1 MYTLFISTYDKIITI
16 ALLKDGEVLE
26 VSKKESSRNHSV
38 YTVNMIDRLL
48 KNNNIDTH
56 YLNEII
62 VVNGPGSFTGVRIGV
77 TIAKTL
83 AYTLNIPIKT
93 ITSLEAI
100 SLGVDNDLDKKIVTI
115 KDLKGAFV
123 GYFDK
128 NNEIITNYMY
138 MNKDSYNDFIKD
150 KEKYIVESDEMNISK
165 IYNYM
170 KSKEPVNPHLV
181 NPIYIKGIDALN
193 GK

>member
-1 MYTLFISTYDKIITI
+1 MYTLFISTYDKVITI

-38 YTVNMIDRLL
+38 YTVNMIDQIL

-77 TIAKTL
+77 TIAKTM

-100 SLGVDNDLDKKIVTI
+100 SLGTDNNLDKKIVTI

-150 KEKYIVESDEMNISK
+150 KERYIVESDEMNISK

-170 KSKEPVNPHLV
+170 KSKEPINPHLV

>member
-38 YTVNMIDRLL
+38 YTVNMIDKIL
-48 KNNNIDTH
+48 KNNSIDTH

-150 KEKYIVESDEMNISK
+150 KEKYIVESDAMNISK

-170 KSKEPVNPHLV
+170 KSKESVNPHLV

>member
-16 ALLKDGEVLE
+16 ALLKDGEILE

-38 YTVNMIDRLL
+38 YTVNMIDQIL

-77 TIAKTL
+77 IIAKTM

-100 SLGVDNDLDKKIVTI
+100 SLGTDNNLDKKIVTI

-150 KEKYIVESDEMNISK
+150 KERYIVESDEMNISK

-170 KSKEPVNPHLV
+170 KSKDPINPHLV

>member
-38 YTVNMIDRLL
+38 YSVNMIDRLL

-138 MNKDSYNDFIKD
+138 MNKDSYNDFIND